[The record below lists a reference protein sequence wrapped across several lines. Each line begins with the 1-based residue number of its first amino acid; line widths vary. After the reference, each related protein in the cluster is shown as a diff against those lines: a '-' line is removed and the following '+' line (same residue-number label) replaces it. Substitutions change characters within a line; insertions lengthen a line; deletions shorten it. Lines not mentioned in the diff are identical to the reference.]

1 MQNATIFIGIVPKA
15 PTRSLVYAALDFEQK
30 VITLD
35 QGNLEAVLAFAEG
48 QERAIAAICGP
59 LRPNQGRMKLEA
71 VRQALK
77 PVPPP
82 GRWTNDRV
90 AEYLLRQHN
99 LRVARIPADADSCP
113 SWMKT
118 SFELCNRL
126 TAAGYQNF
134 GTSDAQR
141 QFMEVHPEAAY
152 TALIEKKPF
161 PKTSLEGRVQRQ
173 LILYD
178 GGLEIDDPM
187 RVFEEITRYR
197 LKQGVLPLEGLY
209 QASELEALMAAFT
222 AWLFFMHPEQIS
234 IYGDSAEGQI
244 VLPVA
249 GLKKKYP

>member
-1 MQNATIFIGIVPKA
+1 MQNATTFIGIVPKA
-15 PTRSLVYAALDFEQK
+15 PTRSLVFAALDFEQNLIALK
-30 VITLD
+30 N
-35 QGNLEAVLAFAEG
+35 GNLEAVLAFADE
-48 QERAIAAICGP
+48 QERALAAICGP
-59 LRPNQGRMKLEA
+59 LRPNRGRMKLEA
-71 VRQALK
+71 VRQALR

-90 AEYLLRQHN
+90 AGYVLRQHH
-99 LRVARIPADADSCP
+99 LRVARTPAEADRCP
-113 SWMKT
+113 AWMQT

-126 TAAGYQNF
+126 AAAGYQDF
-134 GTSDAQR
+134 GSSEAQR
-141 QFMEVHPEAAY
+141 QYVEVQAEAAY
-152 TALIEKKPF
+152 TVLIGKNPF

-178 GGLEIDDPM
+178 GGLAIDDPM

-209 QASELEALMAAFT
+209 QANELDALIAAFT
-222 AWLFFMHPEQIS
+222 AWLFFVHPEQTS
-234 IYGDSAEGQI
+234 MYGDSAEGQI